1 MPEGYRGEQ
10 PHLQEQNSP
19 WRKTTSSR
27 AKFAVEKNHIFKS
40 KKNPIFKSKILRGEK
55 PHLQKQNS
63 PWRKTHIFKSQILR
77 EEKPHL
83 QEQNS
88 PWRKPT
94 SSRAKSSVEKNFK
107 SQILRGEKPITAGSS
122 ILIACLM
129 LNMMTFHDAL

>member
-1 MPEGYRGEQ
+1 MENNHIFKSKILRGEK

-27 AKFAVEKNHIFKS
+27 AKFSVE
-40 KKNPIFKSKILRGEK
+40 KNPIFKSKILRGEK